1 MLVSLGICKNDKRQ
15 LQKSVDWKYKEFN
28 VVFKTENNV
37 INPKIVIRNSDGKL
51 KCNYCYIP
59 HLNRY
64 YWISNIS
71 TANGDFL
78 ILDLTVDVLMTYRN
92 EIKNSYGFIERNEVD
107 YNNYLID
114 NEVVV
119 SNKKIRTT
127 KSIGNVGSGYYYYI
141 TCNGISAT

>member
-1 MLVSLGICKNDKRQ
+1 MLVSLGICGNDKRQ
-15 LQKSVDWKYKEFN
+15 LHKNVNWKYKEFD
-28 VVFKTENNV
+28 VVFKTDNNV
-37 INPKIVIRNSDGKL
+37 INPKIVVRNKGGKL

-59 HLNRY
+59 KLNRY
-64 YWISNIS
+64 YWITNIS
-71 TANGDFL
+71 TSNADFL
-78 ILDLTVDVLMTYRN
+78 ILDLTVDVLMTYRK
-92 EIKNSYGFIERNEVD
+92 EIKNSFGFIDRNEID

-127 KSIGNVGSGYYYYI
+127 KNIGNVGSGYYYYI

>member
-1 MLVSLGICKNDKRQ
+1 MLVSLGICGNDKRKIH
-15 LQKSVDWKYKEFN
+15 KSVNWKYKEFD
-28 VVFKTENNV
+28 VVFKTDNNV
-37 INPKIVIRNSDGKL
+37 INPKIVIRNKGGRL

-59 HLNRY
+59 KLNRY
-64 YWISNIS
+64 YWITNIS
-71 TANGDFL
+71 TSNADFL
-78 ILDLTVDVLMTYRN
+78 ILDLAVDVLMTYRK
-92 EIKNSYGFIERNEVD
+92 EIKNSFGFIDRNEVD

-127 KSIGNVGSGYYYYI
+127 KSIGNVGNGYYYYI